1 MSLVLCEA
9 QDSIDIANSLV
20 AGVDEVGRG
29 PLAGPVVAAAVILDP
44 LQPIT
49 GLNDS
54 KALTEK
60 KRLQV
65 LYGILETAIAVS
77 IIQVSHE
84 IIDRVNILQASLLAM
99 QQAISELE
107 IVADFVYVDGNMF
120 PKIDLPGRAVV
131 KGDQKI
137 SAIAAASVVAKV
149 FRDIMMV
156 NWDVVYPQYGFSQH
170 KGYPTKQHIA
180 AINEYGI
187 TEIHRKSFGPIKK
200 YINQEIA

>member
-1 MSLVLCEA
+1 
-9 QDSIDIANSLV
+9 
-20 AGVDEVGRG
+20 
-29 PLAGPVVAAAVILDP
+29 
-44 LQPIT
+44 
-49 GLNDS
+49 
-54 KALTEK
+54 
-60 KRLQV
+60 
-65 LYGILETAIAVS
+65 
-77 IIQVSHE
+77 
-84 IIDRVNILQASLLAM
+84 M